1 MVVASC
7 QLVLRGFTLFCTQAV
22 ERGLED
28 RLYITGVATD
38 RRDGVDQV
46 EDLFESEVVANLAG
60 VLRGGEQRLAGGGDP
75 GATAAEHGVAAVGV
89 LEQLRGNVTLACE
102 EGEELAQPGEK
113 ARARSLGGL
122 ADGVDLVG
130 VEGLKELAPAGEV
143 AVEGRHADSR
153 ASRDL
158 GHRHLSIR
166 IRERGTGGREDLV
179 AVALGVGSPRR

>member
-1 MVVASC
+1 QGGLPIGRWA
-7 QLVLRGFTLFCTQAV
+7 QAV
-22 ERGLED
+22 ECGLED

-60 VLRGGEQRLAGGGDP
+60 FLSGGEQRLAGGGDS
-75 GATAAEHGVAAVGV
+75 GAAAAEHGVPAVGWR
-89 LEQLRGNVTLACE
+89 EQVRGDVTLARE
-102 EGEELAQPGEK
+102 EGKELAQPGEK
-113 ARARSLGGL
+113 ARTGSLGGL

-130 VEGLKELAPAGEV
+130 VEGFKELAPAGEV

-158 GHRHLSIR
+158 GHRHLSLR
-166 IRERGTGGREDLV
+166 IGERGTGGRE
-179 AVALGVGSPRR
+179 